1 LDIQTRNGIS
11 TATGVAIVVVLL
23 VVAAG
28 AYYAVTLQ
36 SGTNTTTTPG
46 SSTTAGPLPGKGMS
60 IGLVLDVGGL
70 GDKGFNDLAYAG
82 ALQANKTLGV
92 NFDYRVAQT
101 TSDFPNL
108 FNALIAEHMTLIVG
122 NGFDM
127 DSVINASAVAHPTQ
141 LFAQTDGDWPN
152 MNKTNV
158 IVMKWT
164 EHTGSAVVGALSVA
178 MTQTNKIAFLGGV
191 STGIIYKFW
200 NGWKA
205 GAVWASNYLH
215 KNVTLLKQYAGSTFD
230 YFDKPSAGFAIGQT
244 FISQGADIIF
254 TAAGGTGIGTF
265 NAIGQYDAGQP
276 GVKPDGNKTTGNW
289 GWSNSSRPAVFAI
302 GVDANQDYY
311 GTNQYFNQHIN
322 ATSKL
327 RAPSFVLTSEIKT
340 VDKGVFA
347 VMNSVVHNN
356 FSSVYNNPAKY
367 GPSFYNGVALVCG
380 NDYSSPCHAKGVW
393 EFDLSHGQVG
403 PTNFQY
409 TSQYLTPAALNIV
422 KQITEGIN
430 NGTIHIPEDYIDA

>member
-1 LDIQTRNGIS
+1 VNIHTRKGIS
-11 TATGVAIVVVLL
+11 TGTGVAIVVILL

-28 AYYAVTLQ
+28 AYYFVAYAP
-36 SGTNTTTTPG
+36 SKSSSSTTTT
-46 SSTTAGPLPGKGMS
+46 TTGPLPGKGMS

-70 GDKGFNDLAYAG
+70 GDKGFNDLAYQG
-82 ALQANKTLGV
+82 AVAANTTLGV
-92 NFDYRVAQT
+92 RLDYRVAQT

-108 FNALIAEHMTLIVG
+108 FNALIAAKDTLIVG

-127 DSVINASAVAHPTQ
+127 DSVINSSAIAHPTQ

-164 EHTGSAVVGALSVA
+164 EHTGSAVVGALAVA
-178 MTQTNKIAFLGGV
+178 LTQTNKVAFLGGV

-200 NGWKA
+200 NGWRA

-230 YFDKPSAGFAIGQT
+230 FFNKPDAGFNIGQT

-254 TAAGGTGIGTF
+254 TAAGGTGLGTF
-265 NAIGQYDAGQP
+265 KAIGQHDAQTP
-276 GVKPDGNKTTGNW
+276 GVNSDGTKTSGNW
-289 GWSNSSRPAVFAI
+289 NYTSSSRPAVFGI

-311 GTNQYFNQHIN
+311 GTYQYFVKNDQNTAHY
-322 ATSKL
+322 T
-327 RAPSFVLTSEIKT
+327 APSFILTSEIKT

-347 VMNSVVHNN
+347 VMNSVVRGN
-356 FSSVYNNPAKY
+356 FSAVYNNPGKY
-367 GPSFYNGVALVCG
+367 GPSFANGVALVCG

-393 EFDLSHGQVG
+393 EFDLVHGQVG

-409 TSQYLTPAALNIV
+409 TSGYLTQTARNVV
-422 KQITEGIN
+422 KLITEGID
-430 NGTIHIPEDYIDA
+430 NGTIKIPEDYIHA

>member
-1 LDIQTRNGIS
+1 MYVQTRKGIS
-11 TATGVAIVVVLL
+11 TGVTVAVIVVIL
-23 VVAAG
+23 VIAAG
-28 AYYAVTLQ
+28 AYYFLAY
-36 SGTNTTTTPG
+36 GTSPSSSSTTSTTTT
-46 SSTTAGPLPGKGMS
+46 TTGPLPGKGMS

-70 GDKGFNDLAYAG
+70 GDKGFNDLAYQG
-82 ALQANKTLGV
+82 AVKANESLGV
-92 NFDYRVAQT
+92 NLFYKVAQT

-108 FNALIAEHMTLIVG
+108 FNQFITQKVTLIVG

-127 DSVINASAVAHPTQ
+127 DTVINDSATKNPNQ
-141 LFAQTDGDWPN
+141 LFGQTDGDWPN
-152 MNKTNV
+152 FNHTNV

-178 MTQTNKIAFLGGV
+178 LTQTNKIAFLGGV

-200 NGWKA
+200 NGWRA
-205 GAVWASNYLH
+205 GAVWASQYLH

-230 YFDKPSAGFAIGQT
+230 YFNKPDAGFAIGQT

-265 NAIGQYDAGQP
+265 NAIGQYDQQQGWNWTSA
-276 GVKPDGNKTTGNW
+276 KP
-289 GWSNSSRPAVFAI
+289 PVMAI

-311 GTNQYFNQHIN
+311 GTYQYFVKHDSTT
-322 ATSKL
+322 ADYKS
-327 RAPSFVLTSEIKT
+327 PSFVLTSEIKT
-340 VDKGVFA
+340 VDKGVYA
-347 VMNSVVHNN
+347 LMNSVVRGNW
-356 FSSVYNNPAKY
+356 SSVYNNPNQF

-393 EFDLSHGQVG
+393 EFDLAHGQVG

-409 TSQYLTPAALNIV
+409 TSGYLTQTARDVV
-422 KQITEGIN
+422 KLITEGIN
-430 NGTIHIPEDYIDA
+430 NGTINIPEDYLHA